1 MGPSKP
7 VRQNYGLFVLCLNEV
22 CWDYYWSVIKEK
34 KRKNRVNKR
43 VCRHYLCVTLSPNVK
58 GSFVLVVCFPKI
70 SRQNEHI
77 SNIKGLKRIQS

>member
-34 KRKNRVNKR
+34 KKKE
-43 VCRHYLCVTLSPNVK
+43 SGK
-58 GSFVLVVCFPKI
+58 
-70 SRQNEHI
+70 
-77 SNIKGLKRIQS
+77 